1 VDARARSS
9 EGSNAR
15 RSADSARARRVSDL
29 CLLLTNALYRIL
41 DFWLV
46 HWREHKNYAKL
57 TGKFMML
64 VAMLQPNG
72 LAT

>member
-1 VDARARSS
+1 MCARERASERESRWKSS
-9 EGSNAR
+9 AVRGNGASQTCVREM
-15 RSADSARARRVSDL
+15 
-29 CLLLTNALYRIL
+29 TNALYRIL
-41 DFWLV
+41 WLV
-46 HWREHKNYAKL
+46 HWPEHKNYAKL